1 METTQNKEKRY
12 LVLDTSAFIKET
24 RFEKFESSEL
34 FTVDEVLKEVRD
46 KKARKY
52 LSSIP
57 FRIQTREP
65 TPDAIQAVIDFSK
78 KTGDYTSLSATDIS
92 VIALTYTFEK
102 ENYGSKNIRTEPTK
116 VILRLICDPFFFSDF
131 DRIEQTVIKKS
142 STEQNTNTQEQD
154 IQQTNQNDETVNQPN
169 KQKNEENPHPLDESE
184 EYEEEEEQENEENED
199 EDDENQPNQSTQ
211 SNTNEPENEQ
221 SQKPLDLSNQTEQQ
235 KSSSVLFK

>member
-116 VILRLICDPFFFSDF
+116 VILRLIWFGFDLKLILVWFDF
-131 DRIEQTVIKKS
+131 DFNFNLIFFILIFGLIEFWWFDYIHARFDSLLCLNLQHLLF
-142 STEQNTNTQEQD
+142 E
-154 IQQTNQNDETVNQPN
+154 
-169 KQKNEENPHPLDESE
+169 LES
-184 EYEEEEEQENEENED
+184 
-199 EDDENQPNQSTQ
+199 
-211 SNTNEPENEQ
+211 
-221 SQKPLDLSNQTEQQ
+221 
-235 KSSSVLFK
+235 